1 MLVLLIWHVQW
12 IKGLILF
19 GCQLPAA
26 LGIKFS
32 LLTHIHVCMYT
43 PEQFIACQRLL
54 LRSVSTLV
62 FEHVPVHIHE

>member
-1 MLVLLIWHVQW
+1 MLVLLIWHVEW
-12 IKGLILF
+12 INKGSYSVWVS
-19 GCQLPAA
+19 AA
-26 LGIKFS
+26 LGVKFS